1 MKFFLITKMTV
12 LSVIIPTLSF
22 AQIQQVNVAKPK
34 VAIEKKLMDS
44 TKVRQHLSDVKYLK
58 GEYCYFM
65 TIDSTHRGKPVWVYK
80 YDCYTPNYTCELTPN
95 EIKQLYGARFIVDS
109 IHDKTTEY
117 TRLLCEVVDSIGNR
131 TGMKFMYYYRYINSY
146 SYNYS
151 YPDQILPERTYNF
164 LVQKY
169 VNKRFYTREGFV
181 HSYDMIT
188 GEKIEDLNKQKWTC
202 IGISCIEDG
211 TFVFLLKSEMGYTS
225 YTEIE
230 YLDRGFADTKK
241 QYIFSNDEWNELGKK
256 YGFSNL
262 RKALNYEFWTGM
274 PSGLLSLGMGTPD
287 DFTYT
292 SEHDIY
298 IYGDLYIFVEDQRVV
313 GWY

>member
-1 MKFFLITKMTV
+1 MEENLEKETE
-12 LSVIIPTLSF
+12 VIEEVEDKKISRK
-22 AQIQQVNVAKPK
+22 QVKK
-34 VAIEKKLMDS
+34 YEK
-44 TKVRQHLSDVKYLK
+44 
-58 GEYCYFM
+58 E
-65 TIDSTHRGKPVWVYK
+65 
-80 YDCYTPNYTCELTPN
+80 
-95 EIKQLYGARFIVDS
+95 
-109 IHDKTTEY
+109 
-117 TRLLCEVVDSIGNR
+117 
-131 TGMKFMYYYRYINSY
+131 
-146 SYNYS
+146 
-151 YPDQILPERTYNF
+151 
-164 LVQKY
+164 
-169 VNKRFYTREGFV
+169 
-181 HSYDMIT
+181 
-188 GEKIEDLNKQKWTC
+188 IEDLNKQKWTC

-211 TFVFLLKSEMGYTS
+211 TFVFLLN
-225 YTEIE
+225 
-230 YLDRGFADTKK
+230 LDRGFADTKK